1 MGEEMAGD
9 VVAGDVEE
17 QQVVEAGEEVGREE
31 GERVVLGEQLLQ
43 VGALLEDGRGHGEW
57 GPLEG
62 PLVRRMPPA
71 CCLLFFV
78 VALICFVSAFV
89 FAVIVICF

>member
-9 VVAGDVEE
+9 VIAGDVEE

-43 VGALLEDGRGHGEW
+43 VGALLEDGRGQGEW

-62 PLVRRMPPA
+62 LLVRRMPPA